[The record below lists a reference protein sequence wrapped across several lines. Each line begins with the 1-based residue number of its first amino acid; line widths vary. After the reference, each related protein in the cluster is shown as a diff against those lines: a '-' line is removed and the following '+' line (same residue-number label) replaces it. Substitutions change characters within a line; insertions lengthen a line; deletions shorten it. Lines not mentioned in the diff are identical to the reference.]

1 MNKMV
6 KILDWS
12 GINCA
17 AVAHIGKPAVYIANH
32 LSFNTT
38 LEDVIWQFVVKSI
51 KEIYGDGNIEC
62 FDVMAAVLRGGL
74 IFFDTE
80 EEQHRFYR
88 IFEQPLTDS
97 SAIYACTYDA
107 YGNCM
112 TENT

>member
-1 MNKMV
+1 MV

-12 GINCA
+12 DINCA
-17 AVAHIGKPAVYIANH
+17 AVAHVGKPAVYIANH
-32 LSFNTT
+32 LSFDTT
-38 LEDVIWQFVVKSI
+38 SEDEILQFVVKSI
-51 KEIYGDGNIEC
+51 KEIYGDGTIEF
-62 FDVMAAVLRGGL
+62 FDIIAAVLHSGL

-80 EEQHRFYR
+80 EEQHRFYQ